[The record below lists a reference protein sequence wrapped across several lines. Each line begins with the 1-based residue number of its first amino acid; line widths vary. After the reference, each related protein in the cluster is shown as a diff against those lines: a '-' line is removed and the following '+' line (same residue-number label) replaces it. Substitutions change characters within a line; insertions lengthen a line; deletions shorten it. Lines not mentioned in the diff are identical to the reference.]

1 MTKPQLNAP
10 RIVPRIGQRVAAG
23 VPQHVEVDGG
33 ERQAGTLADTLHK
46 QIDSIR
52 AEWPVALGGT
62 HRDDRGGPTRRGIHC
77 DKLTQARCRYQVAL
91 DTPSASHGRIADID
105 GLATSTSRR
114 SSRHATSTS
123 ASPG

>member
-1 MTKPQLNAP
+1 MT
-10 RIVPRIGQRVAAG
+10 VAA
-23 VPQHVEVDGG
+23 
-33 ERQAGTLADTLHK
+33 RL
-46 QIDSIR
+46 
-52 AEWPVALGGT
+52 
-62 HRDDRGGPTRRGIHC
+62 RRGIHC